1 MLCAVEGEVVKKD
14 TLITGLALFAMF
26 FGAGNLIFPPYLGM
40 ESGTEWVLGFLCF
53 VLIDV
58 VLSCLGIFALNAAGG
73 ANAAVEG
80 SIGRVPGL
88 VLNTA
93 VILCTGMVIAEPRT
107 AATTY
112 EMSIV
117 PLFGDGVGILAFS
130 AVFFAVVLALSIR
143 QTHVV
148 TVVGKVLT
156 PLLVACV
163 AVLIVVGVAHP
174 LGDIGAPLST
184 TVAQDGISAGY
195 QAMDVLACVGF
206 AIVMENAARTAGYT
220 RREDQLKV
228 IAGAS
233 VVAGLLLAVIYGG
246 LTFLGAA
253 SATSFG
259 AGMDRS
265 TLIVAI
271 VQHLLGDTGMA
282 VLAVIVG
289 LACLTTAIG
298 LTGATASYF
307 ERVTHGKVPYRVGVI
322 VCVLVSLALCNLGL
336 NAIIAFAAPILS
348 VVCPPFM
355 VCVVMV
361 LFKKE
366 MGTEWPIKG
375 AAAGAFV
382 ISLLTTIDDTFGAL
396 PVMQTLPLTEFG
408 FNWLPFAVLGGVV
421 GALAFAA
428 LRRKSDKAAA

>member
-117 PLFGDGVGILAFS
+117 PLFGDGVGMLAFS

-148 TVVGKVLT
+148 TVIGKVLT

-174 LGDIGAPLST
+174 LGDIGTPLST

-206 AIVMENAARTAGYT
+206 AIMMENAARTAGYT

-233 VVAGLLLAVIYGG
+233 VVAGLL
-246 LTFLGAA
+246 
-253 SATSFG
+253 
-259 AGMDRS
+259 
-265 TLIVAI
+265 
-271 VQHLLGDTGMA
+271 
-282 VLAVIVG
+282 LAVIVG

-322 VCVLVSLALCNLGL
+322 VCVLVSLAICNLGL

-361 LFKKE
+361 LFKKR

-428 LRRKSDKAAA
+428 LRRKSDKAA

>member
-1 MLCAVEGEVVKKD
+1 MKKN

-40 ESGTEWVLGFLCF
+40 ESGSDWIVGFLCF
-53 VLIDV
+53 ILIDV

-73 ANAAVEG
+73 ANAAVE
-80 SIGRVPGL
+80 SCIGRVPGL

-93 VILCTGMVIAEPRT
+93 VILCIGMVIAEPRT

-117 PLFGDGVGILAFS
+117 PLFGDGVNMLVFS
-130 AVFFAVVLALSIR
+130 AVFFAIVLVLSIR

-148 TVVGKVLT
+148 SIIGKVLT

-163 AVLIVVGVAHP
+163 AVLIVTGLVHP
-174 LGDIGAPLST
+174 LGSIGAPLT
-184 TVAQDGISAGY
+184 ATAAQDGILAGY

-220 RREDQLKV
+220 RRQDQLKM

-233 VVAGLLLAVIYGG
+233 VIAGVLLAVIYGG
-246 LTFLGAA
+246 LTYLGAS

-259 AGMDRS
+259 AGLDRS
-265 TLIVAI
+265 TLIVEI
-271 VQHLLGDTGMA
+271 TKHLLGETGMTI
-282 VLAVIVG
+282 LSVIVG

-307 ERVTHGKVPYRVGVI
+307 ERTTHGKVPYRVGV
-322 VCVLVSLALCNLGL
+322 VVTVVVSLAICNLGL

-361 LFKKE
+361 LFKKK
-366 MGTEWPIKG
+366 MGTAWPIKG

-382 ISLLTTIDDTFGAL
+382 ISLLATIDDTFGCL
-396 PVMQTLPLTEFG
+396 PAIKALPLTDFG
-408 FNWLPFAVLGGVV
+408 FNWLPFAVLGGIIGAVV
-421 GALAFAA
+421 YKVAKP
-428 LRRKSDKAAA
+428 KSEAVS

>member
-148 TVVGKVLT
+148 TVIGKVLT

-289 LACLTTAIG
+289 MFQGGVQALSRSHFAKIIPPEKSGEYFGLFDICGKGASFLGTMIVSVG
-298 LTGATASYF
+298 SQLTGSAN
-307 ERVTHGKVPYRVGVI
+307 VGVGSI
-322 VCVLVSLALCNLGL
+322 
-336 NAIIAFAAPILS
+336 AILFVIGF
-348 VVCPPFM
+348 
-355 VCVVMV
+355 V
-361 LFKKE
+361 LFSISTR
-366 MGTEWPIKG
+366 TEETKR
-375 AAAGAFV
+375 V
-382 ISLLTTIDDTFGAL
+382 
-396 PVMQTLPLTEFG
+396 
-408 FNWLPFAVLGGVV
+408 
-421 GALAFAA
+421 
-428 LRRKSDKAAA
+428 

>member
-1 MLCAVEGEVVKKD
+1 MKKN
-14 TLITGLALFAMF
+14 TMITGLALFAMF

-40 ESGTEWVLGFLCF
+40 ESGTDWVIGFLCF
-53 VLIDV
+53 ILIDV

-88 VLNTA
+88 ILNTA

-112 EMSIV
+112 EMSII
-117 PLFGDGVGILAFS
+117 PLFGDGVGMLAFS
-130 AVFFAVVLALSIR
+130 VVFFALVLALSIR
-143 QTHVV
+143 QTRVV
-148 TVVGKVLT
+148 TIIGKVLT

-163 AVLIVVGVAHP
+163 AVLIVVGVVNP
-174 LGDIGAPLST
+174 LGEIGTPLT
-184 TVAQDGISAGY
+184 ATAAQDGILAGY

-206 AIVMENAARTAGYT
+206 AIVMENATRTAGYT

-233 VVAGLLLAVIYGG
+233 VVAGVLLTVIYGG
-246 LTFLGAA
+246 LTFLGAT

-259 AGMDRS
+259 AGLDRS
-265 TLIVAI
+265 TLIVEI
-271 VQHLLGDTGMA
+271 TKHLLGDTGMA
-282 VLAVIVG
+282 ILAVIVG

-307 ERVTHGKVPYRVGVI
+307 ERTTHGKVSYRTGVI
-322 VCVLVSLALCNLGL
+322 VTVVVSLAICNLGL
-336 NAIIAFAAPILS
+336 NTIIAFAAPILS

-361 LFKKE
+361 LFTKK
-366 MGTEWPIKG
+366 MGTVWPIKG
-375 AAAGAFV
+375 AAAGAFA
-382 ISLLTTIDDTFGAL
+382 ISLLTTIDDSFGAL

-408 FNWLPFAVLGGVV
+408 FNWLPFAIAGGVIGMVAYKALRENGKKV
-421 GALAFAA
+421 GA
-428 LRRKSDKAAA
+428 

>member
-1 MLCAVEGEVVKKD
+1 MKKD
-14 TLITGLALFAMF
+14 TLVTGLALFAMF

-40 ESGTEWVLGFLCF
+40 ESGTDWLIGFLCF
-53 VLIDV
+53 ILIDV

-88 VLNTA
+88 ILNTA
-93 VILCTGMVIAEPRT
+93 VILCTGMIIAEPRT

-117 PLFGDGVGILAFS
+117 PLFGDGTNMLLFS
-130 AVFFAVVLALSIR
+130 VLFFAVVLALSIR

-148 TVVGKVLT
+148 TVIGKVLT
-156 PLLVACV
+156 PLLVLCV
-163 AVLIVVGVAHP
+163 AALIVVGVAHP
-174 LGDIGAPLST
+174 LGDIGAPLT
-184 TVAQDGISAGY
+184 EHAAQDGILAGY

-220 RREDQLKV
+220 ERHDQLKV

-233 VVAGLLLAVIYGG
+233 VVAGVLLAVIYGG
-246 LTFLGAA
+246 LTYLGAS

-259 AGMDRS
+259 AGLDRS
-265 TLIVAI
+265 TLIVEI
-271 VQHLLGDTGMA
+271 VKHVLGDTGMA

-307 ERVTHGKVPYRVGVI
+307 ERVTRGKVSYRMGVI
-322 VCVLVSLALCNLGL
+322 VCVVVSLAICNLGL
-336 NAIIAFAAPILS
+336 NTIIAFAAPILS

-361 LFKKE
+361 LFKRK

-382 ISLLTTIDDTFGAL
+382 VSLLTTIDDSFGLIPA
-396 PVMQTLPLTEFG
+396 MQTLPLADFG
-408 FNWLPFAVLGGVV
+408 FNWLPFAVVGGII
-421 GALAFAA
+421 GAIAFAA
-428 LRRKSDKAAA
+428 THRGADKAVS

>member
-1 MLCAVEGEVVKKD
+1 MLRAVEGEVVKKD

-117 PLFGDGVGILAFS
+117 PLFGDGVGMLAFS

-148 TVVGKVLT
+148 TVIGKVLT

-163 AVLIVVGVAHP
+163 AVLIVVGVTHP

-246 LTFLGAA
+246 LTFL
-253 SATSFG
+253 
-259 AGMDRS
+259 DRS

-322 VCVLVSLALCNLGL
+322 VCVLVSLAICNLGL

-361 LFKKE
+361 LFKKK